1 MTTQPIPHPER
12 PPRRHG
18 ADRPRD
24 YQSASFRKGSAIR
37 YVMNTVNRT
46 RSATA
51 APAPITMP
59 VFCCRGGDR
68 QASAMTTA
76 LSPDRMMLI
85 ADDLRQRDEKAH
97 VQGHDSFFFRDA
109 P

>member
-1 MTTQPIPHPER
+1 MLAPVAQKLLTPMA
-12 PPRRHG
+12 G
-18 ADRPRD
+18 AD
-24 YQSASFRKGSAIR
+24 
-37 YVMNTVNRT
+37 V
-46 RSATA
+46 A

-97 VQGHDSFFFRDA
+97 VQGHDSSFSRDPPQPA
-109 P
+109 REGPPRWEAAA